1 MRFPRLSH
9 LFHRRAKSDPELNR
23 LASAPMATLATR
35 PVSTTFLTE
44 SLAPS
49 TSSDL
54 FATNGVA
61 AAPFLFPA
69 PPHFSASGPPSASF
83 YSRSAGAPDD
93 HLRSIVAV
101 LTHRIRDLEGA
112 LREEREAHQVALEA
126 NGAFAE
132 DAAAMQAEI
141 LELRRE
147 LFSAPAAGGQGPSA
161 LAAECVRLRGF
172 IEIMLAAGEP
182 KPVVQSAYGQVLE
195 GVDPEAALVAA
206 IKQAV
211 VQPGNVWRQLLE
223 PVTGVRTQDDYLAQ
237 VRCTLSAR
245 AQTQDWRKRA
255 KFWKQTAKED
265 ERHGDTV
272 TPSISAISAVVDA
285 LPQERQEKVHEML
298 GKMKVGGH
306 SLCVERTA
314 IPQADSIVARI
325 DEVLLEW
332 SVPEGEPVL
341 VPESTSAASS
351 SSSGNHSDDV
361 QAMAEANTS
370 IVESAA
376 PAEIR
381 LPASSS
387 SMVLPAAQST
397 STTRMSS
404 VHSNLPPLASE
415 MFRASHSIK
424 TLSSRGSRRSALGV
438 HMVTSPTGES
448 SLGLGARDSGNNISA
463 SVSAST
469 QNSTKSRYRRT
480 KVVAVPVV
488 AACAP
493 TTTTG
498 ALVASIKQKTSRWS
512 FFGSSR
518 SATSATSL
526 VVHEEQAEP
535 AQLEA
540 AHSTSTSTEV
550 LPAAYSD
557 SSSHDTPS
565 FEFSVDTTANSDD
578 LSPRTPNRLSPPRLP
593 KALLDFSSSPDDDLV
608 LVLHSDFSGSS
619 YHATVQSPP
628 ASPTRVGAGLG
639 SAHTTPEKRS
649 RLPVRMPGMR
659 AIKRFSASINISRPV
674 LVDTTNAGTF
684 SFSAEPRQ
692 APGVQK
698 GVGAGAGGGARA
710 RAPSAA
716 GASPPRPSKIP
727 MGRRLNKFGL
737 GGQA

>member
-1 MRFPRLSH
+1 
-9 LFHRRAKSDPELNR
+9 
-23 LASAPMATLATR
+23 MAALATR
-35 PVSTTFLTE
+35 PISTTFLAD

-54 FATNGVA
+54 FTTHGVA

-69 PPHFSASGPPSASF
+69 PPHFSVSGPPSAPF
-83 YSRSAGAPDD
+83 YSRSAGVHDD
-93 HLRSIVAV
+93 HPRSIVAV

-112 LREEREAHQVALEA
+112 LREEREAHEAALEA
-126 NGAFAE
+126 NGAFAD

-147 LFSAPAAGGQGPSA
+147 LLSALAAGGQGPSA
-161 LAAECVRLRGF
+161 SSSAESDGQLHTSALAAECARLRGF
-172 IEIMLAAGEP
+172 IGVMLAAGEP
-182 KPVVQSAYGQVLE
+182 KPVVQSAYDRVLE
-195 GVDPEAALVAA
+195 GEEPEAALVAA

-211 VQPGNVWRQLLE
+211 AQPGNVWRQLLD
-223 PVTGVRTQDDYLAQ
+223 PVTGVRTRDDYLAQ

-255 KFWKQTAKED
+255 KFWKQAAKED
-265 ERHGDTV
+265 ERHGETV
-272 TPSISAISAVVDA
+272 TPSVSAISAVIDA
-285 LPQERQEKVHEML
+285 LPQERRERVDEFL
-298 GKMKVGGH
+298 GKMEAGGF
-306 SLCVERTA
+306 SLRVARTA

-325 DEVLLEW
+325 DEVLQEW
-332 SVPEGEPVL
+332 TVPDGEPVS

-351 SSSGNHSDDV
+351 SSSANRSDDV
-361 QAMAEANTS
+361 QAMADVNTS
-370 IVESAA
+370 IVEESTSA

-387 SMVLPAAQST
+387 SMVLPATRST
-397 STTRMSS
+397 SPTRMFA

-424 TLSSRGSRRSALGV
+424 TLSSRGSRRSALGT

-448 SLGLGARDSGNNISA
+448 SLGLGVRDSGNNISA
-463 SVSAST
+463 SASAST

-488 AACAP
+488 ATCAP

-512 FFGSSR
+512 FFGPSR
-518 SATSATSL
+518 SATSATSV
-526 VVHEEQAEP
+526 VVHEEEVGSVP
-535 AQLEA
+535 VEA
-540 AHSTSTSTEV
+540 ARGTSTSTEA

-557 SSSHDTPS
+557 SPSHDTPS
-565 FEFSVDTTANSDD
+565 FDCSVETAVEPED

-593 KALLDFSSSPDDDLV
+593 KALLDFGSSPDDDLV

-619 YHATVQSPP
+619 YHTTMQSPP
-628 ASPTRVGAGLG
+628 ASPTRPVPGAGLG

-684 SFSAEPRQ
+684 AFSAAPRQ
-692 APGVQK
+692 APVVQK
-698 GVGAGAGGGARA
+698 GAGTGGGGRA

-716 GASPPRPSKIP
+716 GTSPPRPSKIP
-727 MGRRLNKFGL
+727 MGRKLNRFGL
-737 GGQA
+737 GGQV